1 MFPLSNVHVNSSQ
14 GANRLNDN
22 TIPVALLQ
30 GNNTF
35 NRYVK
40 WTVHKSHC
48 CNTVYTN
55 NDVLYVSHDLR
66 VWSVLKYNG
75 VKKKGHRT
83 QCPLQKG
90 DLKKEKDKQQ
100 TVFTYCITQ
109 QGCYFNWT
117 VEPQD
122 LNYTTFLNKQKINK
136 KNTFQQIL
144 SCSSL

>member
-1 MFPLSNVHVNSSQ
+1 MSSTE
-14 GANRLNDN
+14 RE
-22 TIPVALLQ
+22 
-30 GNNTF
+30 F
-35 NRYVK
+35 
-40 WTVHKSHC
+40 
-48 CNTVYTN
+48 
-55 NDVLYVSHDLR
+55 
-66 VWSVLKYNG
+66 
-75 VKKKGHRT
+75 
-83 QCPLQKG
+83 
-90 DLKKEKDKQQ
+90 KKEKDKQQ

>member
-1 MFPLSNVHVNSSQ
+1 MKP
-14 GANRLNDN
+14 
-22 TIPVALLQ
+22 
-30 GNNTF
+30 
-35 NRYVK
+35 
-40 WTVHKSHC
+40 
-48 CNTVYTN
+48 YTN
-55 NDVLYVSHDLR
+55 LTAVIQYIIANNDMLYVSHDLW

-90 DLKKEKDKQQ
+90 NFKKEKDEQQ

-109 QGCYFNWT
+109 QGCYFNCT

-136 KNTFQQIL
+136 KNRYISTNSFLQQLIVAHF
-144 SCSSL
+144 